1 MASKKLNVGLIGLGH
16 LHPRLYMPILANCAD
31 TQVVAVSE
39 QNEQLLKSFCSD
51 FGVKGYSDYE
61 KMISEEK
68 IDFAII
74 FLPHCDCAEAAVK
87 CASKGIH
94 IIVEKPVAHT
104 SADAAKIAAAVEK
117 YGVKFSTGYCWRLHP
132 AAVQIKRLIEEG
144 VLGDIV
150 GGEARIAAGRI
161 ERYITGNSPWMLE
174 KAKSGGGPM
183 YNLGVHWIDLLR
195 YILKDDV
202 KALVGKNVKVNDKYD
217 IEDNSFAH
225 LQFSKGMIIALD
237 VSYTVPDSF
246 PFGRDLYIGLRGTKG
261 TLSWAPAYEG
271 SKDVV
276 FVCSDAEGFAGA
288 CKREL
293 VFELDKVAGYSGYM
307 GQAYVDDFARAIIED
322 TKPYI
327 DVADSVKVL
336 DIVEAIYESDRQGCW
351 INVK

>member
-1 MASKKLNVGLIGLGH
+1 MSSKQLNVGIIGLGH
-16 LHPRLYMPILANCAD
+16 LHPRLYMPLFANCPD
-31 TQVVAVSE
+31 TKVVAVSE
-39 QNEQLLKSFCSD
+39 KNEQLLNSFCQD
-51 FGVKGYSDYE
+51 FQVKGYNDYQA
-61 KMISEEK
+61 MIKEQK
-68 IDFAII
+68 LDMAVI
-74 FLPHCDCAEAAVK
+74 FLPHCDCGDAAVK
-87 CASKGIH
+87 CAAKGIN

-104 SADAAKIAAAVEK
+104 AKEASRIAKAVAK

-195 YILKDDV
+195 YMLNDDV
-202 KALVGKNVKVNDKYD
+202 KALVGRNVKINKKYD

-225 LQFSKGMIIALD
+225 LQFGKGMIIGLD

-276 FVCSDAEGFAGA
+276 FVCSDAQSFSGA
-288 CKREL
+288 AKREF

-307 GQAYVDDFARAIIED
+307 GQAYINDFARAIIKNG
-322 TKPYI
+322 KPYI
-327 DVADSVKVL
+327 NVEDTVKVL
-336 DIVEAIYESDRQGCW
+336 NIVEAIYESDRQGRW
-351 INVK
+351 VKV

>member
-1 MASKKLNVGLIGLGH
+1 MANKQLNVGIIGLAH
-16 LHPRLYMPILANCAD
+16 LHPRLYMPLLANCPD
-31 TQVVAVSE
+31 TKVVAVSE
-39 QNEQLLKSFCSD
+39 QNEQLLKSFCDD
-51 FGVKGYSDYE
+51 FAVKGYADYQ
-61 KMISEEK
+61 KMIKEEK
-68 IDFAII
+68 IDFVII
-74 FLPHCDCAEAAVK
+74 FLPHCDCAEAAIK
-87 CASKGIH
+87 CAAKGIH
-94 IIVEKPVAHT
+94 IIVEKPVAQT
-104 SADAAKIAAAVEK
+104 SKEAGKVAKAVEK

-132 AAVQIKRLIEEG
+132 AAIQIKRLIDEG
-144 VLGDIV
+144 VIGDLV

-195 YILKDDV
+195 YMLNDDV
-202 KALVGKNVKVNDKYD
+202 KALVGRNVKVNQKYD

-225 LQFSKGMIIALD
+225 LQFGKGMIVSLD

-288 CKREL
+288 AKREY

-307 GQAYVDDFARAIIED
+307 GQAYINDFARAIIKNK
-322 TKPYI
+322 KPYI

-336 DIVEAIYESDRQGCW
+336 NIVEAIYESDRQGCW
-351 INVK
+351 IKVK